1 MMFRS
6 NEPRGGRTMKF
17 WSLVA
22 IAAGSVLTSGQAFAQ
37 QLEKVPMLIFGPPSL
52 GAFLPPVIKAR
63 KFDAKHGMDIVFT
76 ERPPDAY
83 LVQFNT
89 GESPLGGSAALL
101 NVGLAAEKGVKVV
114 YLFNVFNYWSYVVT
128 SRPDVKTLK
137 DLEGKEMAAAKS
149 TSAYRI
155 MTWFAKQQGVD
166 MDKVAVVNTAPPGL
180 ASYIMADRAAAVHM
194 WDPGYDLLKAR
205 KPEIRTLDLKIAEA
219 WKNFTGGTAIPYLG
233 VAAHTSWVE
242 KNRHLIPKLF
252 NTYKDAAEWT
262 LANPDEAST
271 IIIDKATP
279 EAQKGV
285 AQLIRSKERLG
296 MRVQWPSEVQKDM
309 LSIYKVGIDVGLM
322 TSDPGPQTLYSGP
335 KQ

>member
-1 MMFRS
+1 
-6 NEPRGGRTMKF
+6 MKF
-17 WSLVA
+17 LGLIA
-22 IAAGSVLTSGQAFAQ
+22 IAVAGVLASEQAIAQ
-37 QLEKVPMLIFGPPSL
+37 KLEKVPMLIFGPPSL
-52 GAFLPPVIKAR
+52 GAFLPPVIKAK
-63 KFDAKHGMDIVFT
+63 KFDEKHGIDIVFT

-83 LVQFNT
+83 IVQFNT
-89 GESPLGGSAALL
+89 GESQLGGSAALL
-101 NVGLAAEKGVKVV
+101 NVGLAVEKGVKVV
-114 YLFNVFNYWSYVVT
+114 YLFNIFNYWSYVVT

-180 ASYIMADRAAAVHM
+180 ASYILADRAAAVHM
-194 WDPGYDLLKAR
+194 WDPGYDLLKSR
-205 KPEIRTLDLKIAEA
+205 KPEIRTIDLKIAET

-233 VAAHTSWVE
+233 VAAHTLWVE
-242 KNRHLIPKLF
+242 KHPHLIPKLF
-252 NTYKDAAEWT
+252 NTYKDAADWT

-271 IIIDKATP
+271 IVIDKATP

-285 AQLIRSKERLG
+285 AQLIRANERLG
-296 MRVQWPSEVQKDM
+296 MKVQWPSEVLKDM

-322 TSDPGPQTLYSGP
+322 SSDPGVQTLYSGP